1 MVLYLRSAAS
11 CVSPAGKTG
20 MLNKPRCG
28 MSGHGRMFHTI
39 KRGPQD
45 LITYAMAPL
54 AWLLAMQGAS
64 QPQRCAE
71 ARGC

>member
-1 MVLYLRSAAS
+1 MVLYPRSAAS

-20 MLNKPRCG
+20 MLNKPCCG

-45 LITYAMAPL
+45 LITGHMLTKRDVIVQAL
-54 AWLLAMQGAS
+54 
-64 QPQRCAE
+64 C
-71 ARGC
+71 